1 MLSQAPVLCPAY
13 SISIFFHTH
22 HAHSLIP
29 QHPAKQW
36 SSSQHDLQLTLG
48 NSPETQNPLNTLH
61 LLPST
66 AGIQEQSRLLCMSVT
81 SDATDPWASTWSQ
94 VLRAV
99 RATYTYGPQ
108 QAASSKPHLS
118 DTIKSYTEKIQWCC
132 IHGKL
137 QLRNRLLWWQKVV
150 LIQVFKK
157 IFFFSEIFFKICR
170 RLPLVTDIVP
180 VWKKQLSFQFKCL
193 DVVLRKA
200 DNVRANTQ

>member
-1 MLSQAPVLCPAY
+1 MLSGAFTSLCYPRPLCSVQLTASPSSSTLIMLTPSSHSIQPSRDPPVSMIC
-13 SISIFFHTH
+13 SSHWT
-22 HAHSLIP
+22 IP
-29 QHPAKQW
+29 Q
-36 SSSQHDLQLTLG
+36 
-48 NSPETQNPLNTLH
+48 TQNPLNTLH

-99 RATYTYGPQ
+99 RATYTYGPL

-157 IFFFSEIFFKICR
+157 RFFFSVKYFSRYAE
-170 RLPLVTDIVP
+170 D
-180 VWKKQLSFQFKCL
+180 CL
-193 DVVLRKA
+193 
-200 DNVRANTQ
+200 